1 MIVRSYSNQYKTISC
16 NSNCVYWLS
25 GFQLVQEIM
34 RVGSVCENGKITVE
48 YAKLQENTEGMFK
61 SLLGTLISA
70 KKQKVFL

>member
-1 MIVRSYSNQYKTISC
+1 
-16 NSNCVYWLS
+16 
-25 GFQLVQEIM
+25 M